1 MDHIANTHE
10 NQERSW
16 PGLAGELIE
25 GARWLHGLGWSIIPI
40 GPEKKPAVKKWG
52 PYQRR
57 PMPLQ
62 SLTTTIG
69 SPKVVGI
76 AVVLGGV
83 SGSLMVRDFDS
94 AEGYRSWAER
104 HPSLASSLPTVR
116 TGKGFHV
123 YARSASPVASR
134 AFHRGGE
141 AEPGELRGEGCYVV
155 TAPSLHA
162 SGIRYAWAIPPG
174 GGIPIVDPALLAPLG
189 YTLPATYSDN
199 CNNTALPYKSSS
211 SCTAGGS
218 DSSEREK
225 DLAPVDAD
233 IRRSMP
239 GRVGERN
246 SRLFEFLRRIKAR
259 QPAASF
265 DEIEGDVRR
274 WHEAAYPVI
283 GTKDLATTLADA
295 RDGWRK
301 IREPKGEKL
310 RQAIDEARARPI
322 PDDLSPR
329 EGLLLNLCGR
339 LAALH
344 DQGGRFFLGCSA
356 AAQALGISDSK
367 SAWRVLIALKDRK
380 LIRSEEPGSIKGMK
394 AEVFSLAPEGRR
406 RLGITPNAL

>member
-1 MDHIANTHE
+1 MDHSANTHE
-10 NQERSW
+10 NQERSC

-40 GPEKKPAVKKWG
+40 GPEKRPAVKKWIQ
-52 PYQRR
+52 YQRG

-69 SPKVVGI
+69 NPKVVGI

-123 YARSASPVASR
+123 YARSAAPVATR

-174 GGIPIVDPALLAPLG
+174 GGIPLVDPSALTPEG
-189 YTLPATYSDN
+189 YAVQEHSDKRKNGVCHTSHLTLVWQ
-199 CNNTALPYKSSS
+199 
-211 SCTAGGS
+211 GR
-218 DSSEREK
+218 DSSGVQAE
-225 DLAPVDAD
+225 LAPVDAD
-233 IRRSMP
+233 IWRTMP
-239 GRVGERN
+239 GRIGVRN
-246 SRLFEFLRRIKAR
+246 SCLFEFLRRLKAR
-259 QPAASF
+259 LPAAPF
-265 DEIEGDVRR
+265 EEIVGEVRR
-274 WHEAAYPVI
+274 WHEAAYPII
-283 GTKDLATTLADA
+283 GTKDLATTLAEA
-295 RDGWRK
+295 RAAWPQ
-301 IREPKGEKL
+301 IREPKGEQL
-310 RQAIDEARARPI
+310 RRAIDEARARPI
-322 PDDLSPR
+322 PAGLPPR

-339 LAALH
+339 LAEML
-344 DQGGRFFLGCSA
+344 DQGGRFFLGASA
-356 AAQALGISDSK
+356 AAEALRIDRK
-367 SAWRVLIALKDRK
+367 SAWRVRTTLKDLE

-406 RLGITPNAL
+406 RLGIQSSE